1 MNSALRTLAVKV
13 PAITVFFWILKI
25 LSTTVGETFA
35 DFLNQTLG
43 WGLSGTS
50 IAMSLF
56 LIIVLA
62 VQLSLRRYVPAVYWL
77 AIVTISTVGTLLTDW
92 LHDGLGV
99 ENWQAIIVFA
109 IALSATLTTWLV
121 KERTLAMKSINTR
134 GREAFYWLAMLFT
147 FALGTAGG
155 DIFLDDMG
163 IPLSITFIGFA
174 VALILLLILWRVG
187 VVGNV
192 LSFWI
197 ACVLTRPLGA
207 ALGDLLSLPA
217 DETGLGWGAAN
228 TSYLFLAI
236 IAGLVVYLSI
246 TKRDQIKS

>member
-1 MNSALRTLAVKV
+1 MNIDTRALAVKV
-13 PAITVFFWILKI
+13 PAITAFFWIIKI
-25 LSTTVGETFA
+25 LATTVGETFA

-43 WGLSGTS
+43 WGLSGTAV
-50 IAMSLF
+50 AMTLF
-56 LIIVLA
+56 LVVVLV
-62 VQLSLRRYVPAVYWL
+62 VQFSLRRYVPAVYWL

-92 LHDGLGV
+92 MHDGLGV
-99 ENWQAIIVFA
+99 ENWQAIIIFA
-109 IALSATLTTWLV
+109 IALAVTLTIWFA

-163 IPLSITFIGFA
+163 IPLTITLIGFA
-174 VALILLLILWRVG
+174 VALLLLLILWRVG
-187 VVGNV
+187 LIGSV
-192 LSFWI
+192 LAFWI

-207 ALGDLLSLPA
+207 ALGDLLSLPT
-217 DETGLGWGAAN
+217 DETGLGWGAAA

-236 IAGLVVYLSI
+236 IAGLIVFLSI
-246 TKRDQIKS
+246 TKRDQIKQ